1 MNKNRINIFDDPD
14 DETINSIASNYPIL
28 TEEEK
33 DRMFAM
39 SERKYNI
46 NKGYE
51 DEFSEEVRGVE
62 RCNRPIWSK
71 YAAVAAAF
79 LLLAGGIGGSLALG
93 RSMSKSDPKH
103 TTSQNASAIVTET
116 TSDESR
122 ITTQSVS
129 ENVTTAVSENEIVTN
144 NVNKDNIDADVIANE
159 LVNNYI
165 TMFRVCYTR
174 DIIDHDSNIKAFY
187 YTSQFDDNSFME
199 YYKVTDAVYSDPE
212 NIRKSIENTLIKDHA
227 DELYNKVYGGDL
239 TEELDS
245 MQIKSEEFPAYLKYN
260 GELYVTAGIVGPNFG
275 DTILISGE
283 YDADANSITA
293 TWIYHSQIPDSPG
306 NMTFNIV
313 WDNAAGDWRIGNVTS
328 NSQPKDP
335 NSSTSSGDAT
345 AEDIQEINQL
355 FNGYATVY
363 NLFRGIGVA
372 VDNNDKI
379 SFKINGDKQS
389 DSIRLEYTK
398 VKSDRF
404 KSINDITSVMLTK
417 LDYSCLNES
426 HNSPSLTSDWSAYPD
441 GHEFEM
447 KQFNDDE
454 LNISR
459 YIQHNGKL
467 YLLTNTNDND
477 FNSIDYVKMLHD
489 PEILN
494 IYVDNYSDTAKVDV
508 DGDTYKAQTGYDN
521 GSTEPGYFVL
531 CKNTDYQW
539 RILYFGG

>member
-1 MNKNRINIFDDPD
+1 MNKKRIDIFDDPD
-14 DETINSIASNYPIL
+14 DETINNIASNYPIL

-71 YAAVAAAF
+71 YAGVAAAF

-103 TTSQNASAIVTET
+103 TTSQNPSAIVTEAT
-116 TSDESR
+116 TDKSK

-129 ENVTTAVSENEIVTN
+129 EKVTTAVSENEIVTN
-144 NVNKDNIDADVIANE
+144 NVNKDNIDADAIANA

-174 DIIDHDSNIKAFY
+174 DIIDHDSDIKPFY
-187 YTSQFDDNSFME
+187 YTPQINDNCFME
-199 YYKVTDAVYSDPE
+199 YYKVTDAVYSNPE
-212 NIRKSIENTLIKDHA
+212 NIRKSIDNTLISDHA
-227 DELYNKVYGGDL
+227 AELYNKVYGGDL
-239 TEELDS
+239 TEKLDS
-245 MQIKSEEFPAYLKYN
+245 MQIKCEEFPAYLKYN

-275 DTILISGE
+275 DTIGISGE
-283 YDADANSITA
+283 YDADTNSITA
-293 TWIYHSQIPDSPG
+293 NWTYQSQIPDSPG

-328 NSQPKDP
+328 NYQPKDP

-345 AEDIQEINQL
+345 PEDIQEINQL
-355 FNGYATVY
+355 FSGYAEVY
-363 NLFRGIGVA
+363 NMFRGIGVA

-379 SFKINGDKQS
+379 SFKINGDTQS
-389 DSIRLEYTK
+389 NSVRLEYTK
-398 VKSDRF
+398 VKSDRV
-404 KSINDITSVMLTK
+404 KSISDITNLMLTK
-417 LDYSCLNES
+417 MDESCLNES

-441 GHEFEM
+441 DYEFEM
-447 KQFNDDE
+447 KQFTDDE
-454 LNISR
+454 LNVSR

-477 FNSIDYVKMLHD
+477 FNSTDYVKMLND

-521 GSTEPGYFVL
+521 GSTDPGYFVL
-531 CKNTDYQW
+531 CKNSDYQW
-539 RILYFGG
+539 RVLYFGG